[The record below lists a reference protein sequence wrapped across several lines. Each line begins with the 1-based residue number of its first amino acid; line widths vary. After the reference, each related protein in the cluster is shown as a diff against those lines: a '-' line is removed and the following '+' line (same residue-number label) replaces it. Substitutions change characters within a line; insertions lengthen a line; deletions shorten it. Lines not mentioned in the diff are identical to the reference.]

1 MVRRWSY
8 LNQVN
13 DFFLTSNFKILNF
26 VHHEETF
33 RATTYYRKKISY
45 ISRLSRRSW
54 SRRKHLHSWLIY
66 QNIFTDWAK
75 DYSFFRQYNRFIIN
89 YHVFKNSYLVH
100 NLLVY
105 QATSITEFPGSEKF
119 LTSHLVHRTVQYFS
133 RLNPTFYARFKTF
146 PNVSWMF
153 VTSHDNW
160 ETITQASTLTS
171 QPMFLAYQNSFYTTE
186 LDIKQ
191 VFLLQ
196 SIIDSFFNIVFC
208 KILELY
214 KILMLTTLFQVL

>member
-13 DFFLTSNFKILNF
+13 DFFLTSNFKVLDF

-54 SRRKHLHSWLIY
+54 SRRKHLHNWLIY
-66 QNIFTDWAK
+66 QNILTDWSK
-75 DYSFFRQYNRFIIN
+75 DYSFFRQYNRFVVN
-89 YHVFKNSYLVH
+89 YHVFKNSYLIH

-105 QATSITEFPGSEKF
+105 QAVNITEFQGSENF
-119 LTSHLVHRTVQYFS
+119 VSSHLVHRTIRYFS
-133 RLNPTFYARFKTF
+133 RLNPTFYNRFKLF

-153 VTSHDNW
+153 VSSPDTF
-160 ETITQASTLTS
+160 EAITKVSSLTT
-171 QPMFLAYQNSFYTTE
+171 QPMFLPYQNSFFTTE
-186 LDIKQ
+186 LDKNQTFWIQ
-191 VFLLQ
+191 VL
-196 SIIDSFFNIVFC
+196 INSFFNLVFH
-208 KILELY
+208 KIIELY